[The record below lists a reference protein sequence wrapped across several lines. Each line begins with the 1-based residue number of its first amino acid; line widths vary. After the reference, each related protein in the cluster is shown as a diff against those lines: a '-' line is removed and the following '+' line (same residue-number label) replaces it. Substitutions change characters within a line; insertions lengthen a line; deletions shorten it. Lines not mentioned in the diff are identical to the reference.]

1 MQIPALSPSKT
12 GAAIVA
18 PRETSTVQRPVESK
32 TINPVQVSTAE
43 TSLSP
48 KSGLLKSTGLKT
60 LKALKWTLRNLHN
73 IVIYGTVAGTAAA
86 FTPAAWKGWNEIMQG
101 TGYVPRPS
109 LEKRII
115 EERHQYPYDNFVQN
129 FDSLK
134 SIHEAITVANIN
146 PYSLDLNGSGFILD
160 TKEEV
165 NELIARLEI
174 AKKSSSGYTN
184 EFETAIAN
192 LKNIN
197 YLAQLIWGKDGPKA
211 DSILQMGEPTC
222 QGASALRGLFLT
234 EESIQATKGSVRIT
248 SYDLT
253 PGENFHINTSIRI
266 NGTDVDIPFSEL
278 KVSQSA
284 AGFTPSRSD
293 DGSLFTG
300 IFSLGLKKSSPDSIP
315 NFWPS
320 SSPILLTGKNYSTV
334 PIIVFSDNEL
344 DDILSSAPGT
354 LMTAAGMFSFNDMK
368 NGLTYRQKDWVMPEY
383 SQEKA
388 SDFIAKLAEQS
399 QQIKFGIPN
408 ASPKDLPLTIETP
421 PKKELVEPLIASTS
435 FPPSAPLNTSTPPTA
450 ERILSAEYV
459 STGHVYV
466 VETYDRAN
474 GILTISDAHKTKIKL
489 TRDEVRERLI
499 ALVLPNNNFEGFG
512 SRTFAAY
519 GLLTLAGLSYHFGKK
534 KLKNAILVLR
544 TKSAA

>member
-1 MQIPALSPSKT
+1 MKIPALSPSKT
-12 GAAIVA
+12 GAAIVVQT
-18 PRETSTVQRPVESK
+18 ETPPIQKPVESK
-32 TINPVQVSTAE
+32 PINQAQASTPE
-43 TSLSP
+43 TLP

-73 IVIYGTVAGTAAA
+73 IIVYGTVAGTAAA
-86 FTPAAWKGWNEIMQG
+86 FTPVAWKGWNEIMQG

-109 LEKRII
+109 LEKSII
-115 EERHQYPYDNFVQN
+115 EERHQYPYDNFIQN
-129 FDSLK
+129 FDSFK
-134 SIHEAITVANIN
+134 SIHEAITIANIN

-160 TKEEV
+160 TKEEI
-165 NELIARLEI
+165 NELITRLEV
-174 AKKSSSGYTN
+174 AKRNSSSYTN
-184 EFETAIAN
+184 EFETAI
-192 LKNIN
+192 LDLRNIN
-197 YLAQLIWGKDGPKA
+197 YLSQLIWGKDGPKA
-211 DSILQMGEPTC
+211 DNILQMGEPTC

-253 PGENFHINTSIRI
+253 PGESFHINTSIRI
-266 NGTDVDIPFSEL
+266 NGADVEIPFAEL
-278 KVSQSA
+278 KTSQSA

-334 PIIVFSDNEL
+334 PIVIFSDNEL
-344 DDILSSAPGT
+344 DDILSSAPST
-354 LMTAAGMFSFNDMK
+354 LMTAAGMFSFDDMK
-368 NGLTYRQKDWVMPEY
+368 NGLTYRQKDWVSPQY
-383 SQEKA
+383 SPEKA

-399 QQIKFGIPN
+399 QQIKSGIPDI
-408 ASPKDLPLTIETP
+408 SLKELPSAIKEL
-421 PKKELVEPLIASTS
+421 PKKEPTAPLVASTS
-435 FPPSAPLNTSTPPTA
+435 FPPSAPLSTSTPPST
-450 ERILSAEYV
+450 ERVLSAEHV

-466 VETYDRAN
+466 VEAYDRDN
-474 GILTISDAHKTKIKL
+474 GILTISDAHRTKIRL
-489 TRDEVRERLI
+489 TRNEVRERLI
-499 ALVLPNNNFEGFG
+499 ALVLPNDNFNGFG
-512 SRTFAAY
+512 SRTLAAY

-534 KLKNAILVLR
+534 KLKNALLVLR